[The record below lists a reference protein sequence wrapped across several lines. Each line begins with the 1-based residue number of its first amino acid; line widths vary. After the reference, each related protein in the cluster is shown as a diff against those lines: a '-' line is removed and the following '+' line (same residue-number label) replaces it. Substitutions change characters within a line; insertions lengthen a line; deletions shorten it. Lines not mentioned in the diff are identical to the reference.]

1 MVNERLVW
9 YFEKNGL
16 LAKQQCG
23 YRPNRST
30 VDHLV
35 CLETFIRDAFIHNQH
50 LVAKLFDLQKAYD
63 TTWKYGILQD
73 LHGMGLR
80 GNLPIFI
87 GNFLSDRTFQIHL
100 GTILSDKPLYSM
112 LKSMILWSK

>member
-9 YFEKNGL
+9 HLEKNGL

-23 YRPNRST
+23 YRSNRST

-35 CLETFIRDAFIHNQH
+35 RLETFIRAAFIQNQH
-50 LVAKLFDLQKAYD
+50 LVAVFSDLQKAYD
-63 TTWKYGILQD
+63 ATWLYGILND
-73 LHGMGLR
+73 LHSMGLR

-87 GNFLSDRTFQIHL
+87 DNVLSDRTF
-100 GTILSDKPLYSM
+100 
-112 LKSMILWSK
+112 